1 MDFSDVR
8 YTIRMW
14 RRRPSFVA
22 VASLSIGLGVAATT
36 TMYSLVNRVAHYELG
51 FADVNRLAVLWSTD
65 TARGINEQ
73 PPNVRDRAGPHD
85 AGTAF
90 ESFGFFQGNG
100 APVTL
105 TGPSGASRVEQMP
118 VDVNALSI
126 VGIKPLLGR
135 TYRTGRLR
143 RRGQAEGSARDRRQL
158 RHVAA
163 PVGRISGRDRHDR
176 PRGR

>member
-51 FADVNRLAVLWSTD
+51 FADVNSLAVLWSTD

-73 PPNVRDRAGPHD
+73 PPTLEIVQALTDR
-85 AGTAF
+85 GTAF
-90 ESFGFFQGNG
+90 ESFGFFQDNG
-100 APVTL
+100 APGPH
-105 TGPSGASRVEQMP
+105 TGPTAGPPGVQNP
-118 VDVNALSI
+118 GDLNT
-126 VGIKPLLGR
+126 P
-135 TYRTGRLR
+135 
-143 RRGQAEGSARDRRQL
+143 
-158 RHVAA
+158 
-163 PVGRISGRDRHDR
+163 
-176 PRGR
+176 